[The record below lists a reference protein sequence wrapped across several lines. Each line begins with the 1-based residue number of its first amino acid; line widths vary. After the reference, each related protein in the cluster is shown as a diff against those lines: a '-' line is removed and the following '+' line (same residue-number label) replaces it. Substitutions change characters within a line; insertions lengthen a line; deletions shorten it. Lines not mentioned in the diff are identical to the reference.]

1 MKTIYMVC
9 RSKKET
15 PRELIRLME
24 SLFPECEVQIV
35 YEGKSNSTDPGV
47 KSPAFSPHGI
57 RGGPSKLM

>member
-35 YEGKSNSTDPGV
+35 YDAKPNRAMDSAVE
-47 KSPAFSPHGI
+47 SPISSPHGSGTL
-57 RGGPSKLM
+57 RS

>member
-15 PRELIRLME
+15 PRELIRLE

-35 YEGKSNSTDPGV
+35 YDAKPDRTMDSGV
-47 KSPAFSPHGI
+47 KSFLSSPHGSFTL
-57 RGGPSKLM
+57 RS